1 MQNLDQQKDSIPSF
15 GLVSHKYQAT
25 DQIVKDNGS
34 TRPFTVSAD
43 RPVDDIALGCC
54 RTHTHKKKA
63 AKSEKY
69 LEESEKFLRCEGCA
83 AFYWQKLKCL
93 L

>member
-15 GLVSHKYQAT
+15 GLVSHKYEAT
-25 DQIVKDNGS
+25 NQIVKDNVS

-54 RTHTHKKKA
+54 HTIASAAQKKNKKK
-63 AKSEKY
+63 K
-69 LEESEKFLRCEGCA
+69 
-83 AFYWQKLKCL
+83 QLKVKNTWKKERL
-93 L
+93 F